1 MEIAK
6 KYAFELETKNVKAL
20 RDKSFTCY
28 NTDTIKL
35 EIEVMEGS
43 DYKHLDEL
51 GTKVEVIYS
60 YPNGEVASP
69 IKQTMEEGGIEI
81 IPDSAITIIPLKGCL
96 YPTEHLRIDINIYN
110 EEEFITLRP
119 FIFKVYK
126 STEGELVDDSEEVL
140 QNMYDIR
147 KEITTLSEKL
157 IELNDSIANTITQI
171 NGSIEENTANMMGNL
186 EEANAKVDECV
197 DRVNVINGNLD
208 NYFLRNV
215 VLTPMDVD
223 GNITFTTN
231 IASNIR
237 VEDLLNKAFIL
248 TVSGSSYSPNIITT
262 HVSILYFTMNSEN
275 VSINYVV
282 LANKSVQGNSLS
294 ISPQFSNGLTV
305 ANKDLV
311 EFNIHIQT
319 NILSKFI
326 DNANCS
332 LISTSNHIQNI

>member
-6 KYAFELETKNVKAL
+6 KYAFELETKTVKPL
-20 RDKSFTCY
+20 KDKSFTCY

-35 EIEVMEGS
+35 EIEVMEES
-43 DYKHLDEL
+43 DYKCLDEFE
-51 GTKVEVIYS
+51 TKVEVIYS
-60 YPNGEVASP
+60 YPNGEVATP

-81 IPDSAITIIPLKGCL
+81 IPDSTITIMPVKGCL
-96 YPTEHLRIDINIYN
+96 FPTEYLRIDINIYN

-119 FIFKVYK
+119 LIFKVYK
-126 STEGELVDDSEEVL
+126 STEGKLVDDSEDVL

-147 KEITTLSEKL
+147 KEVTSLSEKL
-157 IELNDSIANTITQI
+157 IELNNSVANTIAQI
-171 NGSIEENTANMMGNL
+171 NKHIEESTANMMGDL

-197 DRVNVINGNLD
+197 ARVNTINSNLD

-215 VLTPMDVD
+215 VLTPIDVD

-231 IASNIR
+231 IAPDIR

-262 HVSILYFTMNSEN
+262 HVSIVYFTMNSGE
-275 VSINYVV
+275 VSINYVI

-294 ISPQFSNGLTV
+294 ILPQFSNGLTV
-305 ANKDLV
+305 ADKDLT
-311 EFNIHIQT
+311 EFNIQIQT

-332 LISTSNHIQNI
+332 LISTTNHIQNI

>member
-171 NGSIEENTANMMGNL
+171 NGNIEENTANMMENL
-186 EEANAKVDECV
+186 EEANARVDECV
-197 DRVNVINGNLD
+197 DRVNTINSNLD

-215 VLTPMDVD
+215 VLTPMDMD

>member
-35 EIEVMEGS
+35 EIEIMEGS
-43 DYKHLDEL
+43 DYKHLDEVE
-51 GTKVEVIYS
+51 TKVEVIYS
-60 YPNGEVASP
+60 YPNGEVALP

-140 QNMYDIR
+140 QSMYDIK
-147 KEITTLSEKL
+147 KEITSLSEKL
-157 IELNDSIANTITQI
+157 IELNDNVTNTITQI
-171 NGSIEENTANMMGNL
+171 DEYIEENTSNMI
-186 EEANAKVDECV
+186 ETIKEADAKIDECV
-197 DRVNVINGNLD
+197 ARVNTVNSDLD

-215 VLTPMDVD
+215 VLTPVDVD
-223 GNITFTTN
+223 GKITFTTN
-231 IASNIR
+231 LSPNTKVR
-237 VEDLLNKAFIL
+237 DLLNKAFIL
-248 TVSGSSYSPNIITT
+248 TVSGSSYSYNIIATS
-262 HVSILYFTMNSEN
+262 VSIVYFTMNGDTI
-275 VSINYVV
+275 SINYVILV
-282 LANKSVQGNSLS
+282 NKSVQGKSLS
-294 ISPQFSNGLTV
+294 ILPQFSNGLTV
-305 ANKDLV
+305 ADKYIT
-311 EFNIHIQT
+311 EFNICVQT
-319 NILSKFI
+319 NILSEFI
-326 DNANCS
+326 DTASCS
-332 LISTSNHIQNI
+332 LISTSNLIQNI

>member
-6 KYAFELETKNVKAL
+6 KYAFELETKTVKPL
-20 RDKSFTCY
+20 KDKSFTCY

-35 EIEVMEGS
+35 EIEVMEGA
-43 DYKHLDEL
+43 DYKHLDEFE
-51 GTKVEVIYS
+51 TKVEVIYS
-60 YPNGEVASP
+60 YPNGEVTSP

-186 EEANAKVDECV
+186 EEANARVDECV
-197 DRVNVINGNLD
+197 DRVNTINSDLD

-215 VLTPMDVD
+215 VLTPVDID

-275 VSINYVV
+275 VTINYVV

-294 ISPQFSNGLTV
+294 ILPQFSNGLTV
-305 ANKDLV
+305 ANKDLT

-319 NILSKFI
+319 NILSEFI

-332 LISTSNHIQNI
+332 LISTTNHIQNI